1 MQPRD
6 PEPEVDPRCR
16 CCLHV
21 WVAFA
26 KGPQS
31 VSRRAFLLGGAAL
44 AAGAPG
50 ALRVAGGAGTRTS
63 GHAGARRASTNQ
75 YLAGNFAPVAME
87 ADARDLTVHGAIP
100 RELSGWLLRIGPDPI
115 AATPGSYH
123 WFLGDGMV
131 HAIELRDGRAVSY
144 RNRWVRTD
152 TAAALLG
159 GTRLPGQP
167 REVNPAPNAANTSL
181 VAQAGRLLALYEV
194 SLPTEI
200 TPELATVGRFDFA
213 GGLRS
218 PMTAHP
224 KLDPVT
230 GELLF
235 FGLDLFGPPY
245 LRFHVADAAGHLAR
259 THEVVLPA
267 PSMMHDFAITERHV
281 VFLDMPVVY
290 DFALIGHRPFPARW
304 KPENGARVGV
314 MSRDASGGV
323 EWLDVELGYVFHTLN
338 AYDDGDR
345 VVLDLVRHPKM
356 FDRDVYGVADGRGT
370 LQRWT
375 IDPGAR
381 RVREEQVSGRVQEFP
396 RVDPR
401 RLGRRHR
408 YGYTTLTSDTGRGQ
422 RLGFGSP
429 VKHDLRT
436 GHAEVARLGPAAA
449 ASEGIFVPASEQAGE
464 DEGWVLAVVYDA
476 RRDGSDLVVL
486 DATNFTGRP
495 VARVRLPQRVPFGFH
510 GIWLPSSR

>member
-1 MQPRD
+1 
-6 PEPEVDPRCR
+6 
-16 CCLHV
+16 
-21 WVAFA
+21 
-26 KGPQS
+26 
-31 VSRRAFLLGGAAL
+31 
-44 AAGAPG
+44 
-50 ALRVAGGAGTRTS
+50 
-63 GHAGARRASTNQ
+63 
-75 YLAGNFAPVAME
+75 
-87 ADARDLTVHGAIP
+87 
-100 RELSGWLLRIGPDPI
+100 
-115 AATPGSYH
+115 
-123 WFLGDGMV
+123 
-131 HAIELRDGRAVSY
+131 
-144 RNRWVRTD
+144 
-152 TAAALLG
+152 
-159 GTRLPGQP
+159 
-167 REVNPAPNAANTSL
+167 
-181 VAQAGRLLALYEV
+181 
-194 SLPTEI
+194 
-200 TPELATVGRFDFA
+200 
-213 GGLRS
+213 
-218 PMTAHP
+218 
-224 KLDPVT
+224 
-230 GELLF
+230 
-235 FGLDLFGPPY
+235 
-245 LRFHVADAAGHLAR
+245 
-259 THEVVLPA
+259 
-267 PSMMHDFAITERHV
+267 MMHDFAITERHV

-314 MSRDASGGV
+314 MPRDASRAV

-381 RVREEQVSGRVQEFP
+381 RVREEQVSERVQEFP

-401 RLGRRHR
+401 RLGRHHR

-422 RLGFGSP
+422 RLGFGSL

-436 GHAEVARLGPAAA
+436 GHAEVARLGAAAA
-449 ASEGIFVPASEQAGE
+449 ASEAIFVPASEQAGE